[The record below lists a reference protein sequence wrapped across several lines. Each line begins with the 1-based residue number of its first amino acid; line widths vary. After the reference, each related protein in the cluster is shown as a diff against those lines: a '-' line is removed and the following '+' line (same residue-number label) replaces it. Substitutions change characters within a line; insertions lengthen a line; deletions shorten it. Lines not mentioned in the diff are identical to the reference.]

1 MDRSPLAGEV
11 VRYRDGGPRCV
22 AAIKRQRGPRSSLGA
37 GGSRAMRPR
46 SPRRRSLHTAA
57 HVARSTSVRTAQHS
71 TPWAQHARPQ
81 PTRTARHGTPDHCA
95 ACSRARAAR
104 CTSDMNLP
112 WLHHIRF
119 HVVHTV
125 YIHSDGTLASQPALA
140 AAPLCRMPWIAQ
152 PRESSRARELRHTE
166 VWMHGVIRSA
176 APVRAHVYAAAR
188 AERSPCRGAFES
200 NLAAITTRVVLRR
213 ARN

>member
-11 VRYRDGGPRCV
+11 VRCRDGGPRCV

-81 PTRTARHGTPDHCA
+81 PTGTARHGTPDHCA

-104 CTSDMNLP
+104 CTCTCTCTCVPHTRVSRGYITFVFISYILCKYILMVRSRRSQRL
-112 WLHHIRF
+112 LRF
-119 HVVHTV
+119 P
-125 YIHSDGTLASQPALA
+125 SAEFRGLRSL
-140 AAPLCRMPWIAQ
+140 
-152 PRESSRARELRHTE
+152 ERARALE
-166 VWMHGVIRSA
+166 SCQS
-176 APVRAHVYAAAR
+176 
-188 AERSPCRGAFES
+188 SPGGH
-200 NLAAITTRVVLRR
+200 
-213 ARN
+213 